1 LNEMSVQNS
10 TDLLQMSLST
20 LCLNKTKYDPSRH
33 MRNLNL
39 LFGRGIVW
47 LLFLFE
53 NEMNEI
59 GVCENDKNRD
69 CHFKRTFG
77 FYHLISLF
85 VSYFD
90 LIRLIE

>member
-1 LNEMSVQNS
+1 MSVQNS
-10 TDLLQMSLST
+10 IDLLQMSLST

-59 GVCENDKNRD
+59 GVCENDKNEIAILSERLLVS
-69 CHFKRTFG
+69 
-77 FYHLISLF
+77 HLSSLF
-85 VSYFD
+85 VS
-90 LIRLIE
+90 LL

>member
-1 LNEMSVQNS
+1 MSVQNS

-59 GVCENDKNRD
+59 GVCENDKNRANYWFLSFELSI
-69 CHFKRTFG
+69 C
-77 FYHLISLF
+77 LIT
-85 VSYFD
+85 
-90 LIRLIE
+90 LI

>member
-69 CHFKRTFG
+69 CYFERTFG

-85 VSYFD
+85 VS
-90 LIRLIE
+90 LL